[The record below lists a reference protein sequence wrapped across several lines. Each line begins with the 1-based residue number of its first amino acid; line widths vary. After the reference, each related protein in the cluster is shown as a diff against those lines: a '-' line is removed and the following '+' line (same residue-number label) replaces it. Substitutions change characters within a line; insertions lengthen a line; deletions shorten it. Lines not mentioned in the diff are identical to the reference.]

1 MGFLLMFL
9 CVRFIMSCE
18 YFYFNDTAHTEIYT
32 YCHTLSRHDALPISA
47 TSPTCTARRRTSCRR
62 TPASASR
69 RSSATPNATS
79 SRGSRPPASPGTR
92 RRSASR
98 SEEHKSELQSLMRIS
113 YAVFCLKKRPRDN
126 DAHNHQ
132 RHSRPD
138 PPPAVDYINSQS
150 YSTTSDLHSI
160 TL

>member
-79 SRGSRPPASPGTR
+79 SRGSRPPASHGTR
-92 RRSASR
+92 RRSASCSATARPSRSSTR
-98 SEEHKSELQSLMRIS
+98 SEEHTSELQSLMRIS
-113 YAVFCLKKRPRDN
+113 YAVFCLKKKN
-126 DAHNHQ
+126 N
-132 RHSRPD
+132 
-138 PPPAVDYINSQS
+138 YIQIYDTTYSQKKK
-150 YSTTSDLHSI
+150 T
-160 TL
+160 